1 MIKKFLTTL
10 SCLLFFASIGVSLF
24 AEENKKPEK
33 EKNKK
38 VDIQKAYGEITS
50 LNLENYTLTIKQ
62 EDGSEITLKATTEK
76 MQEEVKK
83 YKVGDKVKVLYIK
96 NKDGENI
103 LFKIISPEEKP
114 KKEKPNK

>member
-1 MIKKFLTTL
+1 MRKLIATL

-24 AEENKKPEK
+24 AGENKEPEK
-33 EKNKK
+33 KKNK
-38 VDIQKAYGEITS
+38 VDIQKVDGEITS

-62 EDGSEITLKATTEK
+62 EDGTEITVKATTEK

-103 LFKIISPEEKP
+103 LFKIICPEEKP
-114 KKEKPNK
+114 KKEKKSS